1 MDELALML
9 LFLKEHTFSK
19 TLANSVSLRITNT
32 EVDSATVTNT
42 ETDSAT

>member
-1 MDELALML
+1 MDEPVLML
-9 LFLKEHTFSK
+9 LFLKEHTLPK

-32 EVDSATVTNT
+32 EVDSATITNT